1 MDQTQSA
8 EIQQTHDLF
17 ADAPP
22 GGPGQV
28 TPGGGADAPQNEPGA
43 AAQGAGGRDAADA
56 DVVSRAEF
64 SKVVGQRQAAKEK
77 VRQLTAQVDQ
87 LLARLGRMAEQQDR
101 RGLQDGKPARQP
113 AEMAEIKTPADSQ
126 AADLQA
132 VQEHLPDPAK
142 AQAVPNDRQVEAL
155 RGRKEMLEKRLA
167 DLLADQELRVAAARA
182 NAINPDQVVALL
194 RGRVLMVETADGRY
208 EANFTAPDGQA
219 AFDGG
224 SKPIR
229 DARHFVDAFLALP
242 ENANLVRSTVIPGS
256 GARQAGGVMTH
267 MDPMPQSKAEFLA
280 LPPSQRLTVANRM
293 TRQQRD
299 SILGR
304 SSADEGGYI

>member
-1 MDQTQSA
+1 MDSPNDTQ
-8 EIQQTHDLF
+8 DLF
-17 ADAPP
+17 ADAPA
-22 GGPGQV
+22 GGPGGAI
-28 TPGGGADAPQNEPGA
+28 PAIGADAPQDAPGA
-43 AAQGAGGRDAADA
+43 APDGAGGRDVADA
-56 DVVSRAEF
+56 EMVSRAEF
-64 SKVVGQRQAAKEK
+64 NKVVGQRQAAKEK

-87 LLARLGRMAEQQDR
+87 LLSRLGQTSEQQNRLD
-101 RGLQDGKPARQP
+101 LQDSRPGRHS
-113 AEMAEIKTPADSQ
+113 AEKEGRADAQ

-132 VQEHLPDPAK
+132 IQEHLPAPVK
-142 AQAVPNDRQVEAL
+142 AHVEAL

-194 RGRVLMVETADGRY
+194 HGRVRMVETAAGRY
-208 EANFTAPDGQA
+208 EAHFTAPDGQTA
-219 AFDGG
+219 IDGG

-229 DARHFVDAFLALP
+229 DARHFVDTFLALP

>member
-1 MDQTQSA
+1 MENPND
-8 EIQQTHDLF
+8 THELF
-17 ADAPP
+17 ADASV
-22 GGPGQV
+22 GGPGV
-28 TPGGGADAPQNEPGA
+28 VLPSGEAEAPQNAPGA
-43 AAQGAGGRDAADA
+43 APDGAGGPDAAEPE
-56 DVVSRAEF
+56 VVSRAEF
-64 SKVVGQRQAAKEK
+64 NKVVSQRQAAKEK

-87 LLARLGRMAEQQDR
+87 LLARLGRMPERQGRPA
-101 RGLQDGKPARQP
+101 LQDGKPGRP
-113 AEMAEIKTPADSQ
+113 SAEMETPADEQ

-132 VQEHLPDPAK
+132 AQEHLPDPVRS
-142 AQAVPNDRQVEAL
+142 QAVPADRRVEAL

-194 RGRVLMVETADGRY
+194 RGRVRMIETAEGRY
-208 EANFTAPDGQA
+208 EAHFTAPDGQA
-219 AFDGG
+219 AIDGG
-224 SKPIR
+224 KPIR

-280 LPPSQRLTVANRM
+280 LPPSQRLSVANRM

-299 SILGR
+299 GILGR
-304 SSADEGGYI
+304 SLADDGGYI

>member
-1 MDQTQSA
+1 MPAT
-8 EIQQTHDLF
+8 
-17 ADAPP
+17 
-22 GGPGQV
+22 
-28 TPGGGADAPQNEPGA
+28 GADAPQDEPGA
-43 AAQGAGGRDAADA
+43 AAEGAGGRDVADT

-64 SKVVGQRQAAKEK
+64 NKVVGQRQTAKEK

-87 LLARLGRMAEQQDR
+87 LLSRLGRMTEQQASGPQGGGLD
-101 RGLQDGKPARQP
+101 LQDGKPGRQSRQGSQGS
-113 AEMAEIKTPADSQ
+113 ADGETPADPQ

-132 VQEHLPDPAK
+132 VQEHLPDPVK
-142 AQAVPNDRQVEAL
+142 AHVEAL

-182 NAINPDQVVALL
+182 HAINPDQVVALL
-194 RGRVLMVETADGRY
+194 RGRVRMIETADGRY
-208 EANFTAPDGQA
+208 EANFTEPDGQA
-219 AFDGG
+219 AIDAGN
-224 SKPIR
+224 KPIR

-256 GARQAGGVMTH
+256 GARQTGGVMTH
-267 MDPMPQSKAEFLA
+267 VDPMPQSKAEFLA
-280 LPPSQRLTVANRM
+280 LPPSQRLNVANRM

-299 SILGR
+299 TILGR

>member
-1 MDQTQSA
+1 MDQTQPA
-8 EIQQTHDLF
+8 QTQPQQTQELF
-17 ADAPP
+17 ADASA
-22 GGPGQV
+22 GGPGV
-28 TPGGGADAPQNEPGA
+28 VLPSGGADASQDALGEKAEGPGGHDPAEP
-43 AAQGAGGRDAADA
+43 

-64 SKVVGQRQAAKEK
+64 SKVVSQRQAAKEK

-87 LLARLGRMAEQQDR
+87 LLARLGQTSEQQNR
-101 RGLQDGKPARQP
+101 RALQDGKAGRQS
-113 AEMAEIKTPADSQ
+113 AERERPADSQ

-132 VQEHLPDPAK
+132 VQEHLPAPI
-142 AQAVPNDRQVEAL
+142 RSHVEAL

-194 RGRVLMVETADGRY
+194 HGRVRMVETADGRY
-208 EANFTAPDGQA
+208 EAHFTAPDGQA
-219 AFDGG
+219 AIDGG

-229 DARHFVDAFLALP
+229 DAQHFVDTFLALP

-304 SSADEGGYI
+304 SSADDGGYI

>member
-1 MDQTQSA
+1 MENSSDK
-8 EIQQTHDLF
+8 HDLS
-17 ADAPP
+17 ADAAS
-22 GGPGQV
+22 V
-28 TPGGGADAPQNEPGA
+28 GAQAPQNEPGA
-43 AAQGAGGRDAADA
+43 AGEGTDGRDAAEP

-64 SKVVGQRQAAKEK
+64 NKVVSQRQAAKEK

-87 LLARLGRMAEQQDR
+87 LLARLGRMADQQASGPQGDR
-101 RGLQDGKPARQP
+101 LALQDSKAGRQP
-113 AEMAEIKTPADSQ
+113 RQAVSPQGGPQGSAEMEMPADAQ

-132 VQEHLPDPAK
+132 VQEHLPAPV
-142 AQAVPNDRQVEAL
+142 QASVEAL

-194 RGRVLMVETADGRY
+194 RGRVRMIETADGRY
-208 EANFTAPDGQA
+208 EAHFTAPDGQA
-219 AFDGG
+219 AIDGG
-224 SKPIR
+224 KPIR
-229 DARHFVDAFLALP
+229 DARHFVETFLALP

-267 MDPMPQSKAEFLA
+267 MDPMPQSKAEFMA

-304 SSADEGGYI
+304 SFADDGGYI

>member
-1 MDQTQSA
+1 MESPND
-8 EIQQTHDLF
+8 THDLF
-17 ADAPP
+17 ADASP
-22 GGPGQV
+22 GGPGQAA
-28 TPGGGADAPQNEPGA
+28 PGGGADAPQDEPGA
-43 AAQGAGGRDAADA
+43 APDGAGGSGAADA
-56 DVVSRAEF
+56 EVVSRAEF
-64 SKVVGQRQAAKEK
+64 NKVVGQRQAAKEK

-87 LLARLGRMAEQQDR
+87 LLARLGRTPEQQGRLD
-101 RGLQDGKPARQP
+101 LQDGKPGRRS
-113 AEMAEIKTPADSQ
+113 AEMETPADTQ

-132 VQEHLPDPAK
+132 IQENLPAPVK
-142 AQAVPNDRQVEAL
+142 AHVEAL

-167 DLLADQELRVAAARA
+167 DLLADQELRVAALRA

-194 RGRVLMVETADGRY
+194 RGRVRMIETADGRY
-208 EANFTAPDGQA
+208 EAHFTAPDGQA
-219 AFDGG
+219 ALDGN
-224 SKPIR
+224 KPIR

-267 MDPMPQSKAEFLA
+267 VDPMPQSKAEFLA

>member
-1 MDQTQSA
+1 MEDSTD
-8 EIQQTHDLF
+8 TNDLS
-17 ADAPP
+17 ADA
-22 GGPGQV
+22 V
-28 TPGGGADAPQNEPGA
+28 YGGADAPQDEPGA
-43 AAQGAGGRDAADA
+43 AADGAGGSGAADA
-56 DVVSRAEF
+56 EVVSRAEF
-64 SKVVGQRQAAKEK
+64 NKVVGQRQAAKEK

-87 LLARLGRMAEQQDR
+87 LLSRLGRTPEQQASGPQGGRLD
-101 RGLQDGKPARQP
+101 LQDGKPGRQS
-113 AEMAEIKTPADSQ
+113 ADGEMPADFQ

-132 VQEHLPDPAK
+132 VQEHLPAPVK
-142 AQAVPNDRQVEAL
+142 AHVEAL

-194 RGRVLMVETADGRY
+194 RGRVRMIETADGRY
-208 EANFTAPDGQA
+208 EAHFTAPDGQA
-219 AFDGG
+219 AIDGG
-224 SKPIR
+224 NKPIR

-267 MDPMPQSKAEFLA
+267 VDPMPQSKAEFLA

>member
-1 MDQTQSA
+1 MEDSNDTQ
-8 EIQQTHDLF
+8 DLF
-17 ADAPP
+17 ADASA
-22 GGPGQV
+22 GGPGV
-28 TPGGGADAPQNEPGA
+28 ALPSGGADASQDALGEKAEGFGGHDPAEP
-43 AAQGAGGRDAADA
+43 

-64 SKVVGQRQAAKEK
+64 SKVVSQRQAAKEK

-87 LLARLGRMAEQQDR
+87 LLARLGHMSEQQDR
-101 RGLQDGKPARQP
+101 RALQDSKAGRQSAEREKPA
-113 AEMAEIKTPADSQ
+113 DGQ

-132 VQEHLPDPAK
+132 IQEHLPAP
-142 AQAVPNDRQVEAL
+142 VRSHVEAL

-194 RGRVLMVETADGRY
+194 RGRVRMVETADGRY
-208 EANFTAPDGQA
+208 EAHFTAPDGQA
-219 AFDGG
+219 AIDGG
-224 SKPIR
+224 KPIR
-229 DARHFVDAFLALP
+229 GARHFVDTFLALP

-280 LPPSQRLTVANRM
+280 LPPSQRLSVANRM

-304 SSADEGGYI
+304 SSADDGGYI